1 MAVMTNLEFVEK
13 AKAAANEYKTLYILG
28 CFGAPMNS
36 TNKYR
41 YTHNNSY
48 NASRANMINS
58 ASYDTFGFDCVCL
71 LKGLLWG
78 WNGNVN
84 ALYGGATYPT
94 KEMLANGACPDVNA
108 DQMMNYCTNVSRDFS
123 NIEIGEF
130 VHMKG
135 HIGVYIGDGLAVE
148 CTPIWKNGVQVTAVG
163 NIGKKAGYNTRT
175 WAEHGKSNFLEYVKK
190 PTPTPT
196 KYKIGDVVNING
208 VYVSSTSTEKLK
220 PAITKGTITRIIE
233 GARNPYLLD
242 NGNIGW
248 VNDDCI
254 IGKEQ
259 IQYLNLSPTVS
270 SWTVY
275 KTNNYYDPDRAS
287 DVLLKLNPRKFGG
300 LSYKILADMG
310 NYHFKIKTLNKG
322 LGYIAGNPNK
332 YPCTITN
339 KPVYEVGDI

>member
-1 MAVMTNLEFVEK
+1 MVVMTNLEFVEK
-13 AKAAANEYKTLYILG
+13 AKAAAEKYKTLYILG
-28 CFGAPMNS
+28 CFGAPMNDK
-36 TNKYR
+36 NKYR

-58 ASYDTFGFDCVCL
+58 ASTDTFGFDCVCL

-84 ALYGGATYPT
+84 AIYGGATY
-94 KEMLANGACPDVNA
+94 ASNGVPDVNA

-130 VHMKG
+130 VHMSG

-175 WAEHGKSNFLEYVKK
+175 WTEHGKSNFLEYVKK

-220 PAITKGTITRIIE
+220 PAITRGTITKIID

-248 VNDDCI
+248 VNDSCI
-254 IGKEQ
+254 VTTTTK
-259 IQYLNLSPTVS
+259 YLNISPVADYR
-270 SWTVY
+270 TVY
-275 KTNNYYDPDRAS
+275 KDS
-287 DVLLKLNPRKFGG
+287 LLKTKAGEIKPKKYNG
-300 LSYKILADMG
+300 LSYKILGEYANQVVKINTSTFGQVYLSAKPQYYCSIDNKPLYKNG
-310 NYHFKIKTLNKG
+310 NY
-322 LGYIAGNPNK
+322 
-332 YPCTITN
+332 
-339 KPVYEVGDI
+339 